1 MTSFCFSDISSAF
14 SHRFIS
20 QSSLSRVFCFIF
32 NDLLTKSYSPKNN
45 QISRLSFIEYF
56 DLPLLVMERI
66 YKVLFD
72 NKQSISLKVFEDKMK
87 IFTSFNLKEISKFC
101 FQIYDFDNNGN
112 IKPDASKK
120 LEDIFNQISINEKNL
135 YNTAANFVNKNT
147 SSLQENSYYFRNGRL
162 TFLVKSSD
170 KNKFKGY
177 TYGSSASGLAFYVE
191 PESFISLNNKR
202 ISLEEDKENEVIHLL
217 RELSEK

>member
-66 YKVLFD
+66 YKVIMLKMFHGD
-72 NKQSISLKVFEDKMK
+72 VRQAIANIVDSDDKYNKKQDDL
-87 IFTSFNLKEISKFC
+87 
-101 FQIYDFDNNGN
+101 
-112 IKPDASKK
+112 
-120 LEDIFNQISINEKNL
+120 
-135 YNTAANFVNKNT
+135 
-147 SSLQENSYYFRNGRL
+147 
-162 TFLVKSSD
+162 
-170 KNKFKGY
+170 
-177 TYGSSASGLAFYVE
+177 
-191 PESFISLNNKR
+191 LNR
-202 ISLEEDKENEVIHLL
+202 VQ
-217 RELSEK
+217 RM